1 MAIGD
6 RRGFGHPAH
15 NTRTRGH
22 FQIGHNTMQPHMN
35 KADRTSPG
43 MRPADRTRMEKVLSR
58 FFIKDEI
65 SGKKD
70 LEVVYVTSSNIT
82 FAAYSHSR
90 NVMRVG
96 FKGGRVYQYYN
107 VPPKAF
113 EVFKRVGSKGRF
125 WYWNGRKRYAYQRIR

>member
-1 MAIGD
+1 
-6 RRGFGHPAH
+6 
-15 NTRTRGH
+15 
-22 FQIGHNTMQPHMN
+22 MQPHMN

-70 LEVVYVTSSNIT
+70 LEIVYVTSSNIT

-113 EVFKRVGSKGRF
+113 EVFKRVGSKGRL
-125 WYWNGRKRYAYQRIR
+125 WYWHGRKRYAYQRIR